1 MFIWFNFYKKLCA
14 MVDFSYKNSTS
25 SMVILKCIGPDR
37 FFLERAIFPQE
48 VFSSMAPEGSQ
59 LEIWGIES
67 YGPNLEERLRVTAP
81 SIAEDPIAA

>member
-1 MFIWFNFYKKLCA
+1 
-14 MVDFSYKNSTS
+14 MVDFSYRNITS

-67 YGPNLEERLRVTAP
+67 YGPNLEQRLRVSA
-81 SIAEDPIAA
+81 SNKEDPVAA

>member
-1 MFIWFNFYKKLCA
+1 
-14 MVDFSYKNSTS
+14 MVDFSYRNITK

-48 VFSSMAPEGSQ
+48 VFSYIAPEGSH

-67 YGPNLEERLRVTAP
+67 YGPRLEQRHRLCDAQD
-81 SIAEDPIAA
+81 EDPIAA

>member
-1 MFIWFNFYKKLCA
+1 
-14 MVDFSYKNSTS
+14 MVDFSYQNITT

-37 FFLERAIFPQE
+37 FFLERAIFPHE

-67 YGPNLEERLRVTAP
+67 YGPKLEQRLRVSAGETEYP
-81 SIAEDPIAA
+81 FAA

>member
-1 MFIWFNFYKKLCA
+1 
-14 MVDFSYKNSTS
+14 MVDFSYRNITST
-25 SMVILKCIGPDR
+25 MVVLKCIGPDR

-67 YGPNLEERLRVTAP
+67 YGPNLEKRLRISSPNTED
-81 SIAEDPIAA
+81 SIAA

>member
-1 MFIWFNFYKKLCA
+1 
-14 MVDFSYKNSTS
+14 MVDFSYRNVTT

-48 VFSSMAPEGSQ
+48 VFSSMAPEGAQ

-67 YGPNLEERLRVTAP
+67 YGPTLEQRLRVSDTK
-81 SIAEDPIAA
+81 AEDPVGAFLSVQ

>member
-1 MFIWFNFYKKLCA
+1 
-14 MVDFSYKNSTS
+14 MVDFSYKNITQ
-25 SMVILKCIGPDR
+25 SMVILKCIGPDS

-67 YGPNLEERLRVTAP
+67 YGPNLEQRLRVFATKAV
-81 SIAEDPIAA
+81 DNVAA

>member
-1 MFIWFNFYKKLCA
+1 
-14 MVDFSYKNSTS
+14 MVDFSYKNDSS

-59 LEIWGIES
+59 LEIWGIQS
-67 YGPNLEERLRVTAP
+67 YGPNLEQRLRVSASNTENP
-81 SIAEDPIAA
+81 VAA

>member
-1 MFIWFNFYKKLCA
+1 
-14 MVDFSYKNSTS
+14 MVDFSYKNITS
-25 SMVILKCIGPDR
+25 SMVVLKCIGPDR

-67 YGPNLEERLRVTAP
+67 YGPSLEQRLRITA
-81 SIAEDPIAA
+81 SNSEDLLVA

>member
-1 MFIWFNFYKKLCA
+1 
-14 MVDFSYKNSTS
+14 MVDFSYRNITS

-59 LEIWGIES
+59 LEIWGIHS
-67 YGPNLEERLRVTAP
+67 YGPNLEKRLRVSASEEEHP
-81 SIAEDPIAA
+81 VAA

>member
-1 MFIWFNFYKKLCA
+1 
-14 MVDFSYKNSTS
+14 MVDFSYRNITS

-67 YGPNLEERLRVTAP
+67 YGPNFEQRLRVTAFNK
-81 SIAEDPIAA
+81 EDSLVA

>member
-1 MFIWFNFYKKLCA
+1 
-14 MVDFSYKNSTS
+14 
-25 SMVILKCIGPDR
+25 MVILKCIGPDR

-67 YGPNLEERLRVTAP
+67 YGPHLEERLRVTAP

>member
-1 MFIWFNFYKKLCA
+1 
-14 MVDFSYKNSTS
+14 MVDFSYRNITS
-25 SMVILKCIGPDR
+25 SLVILKCIGPDR

-67 YGPNLEERLRVTAP
+67 YGPKLEQRLRVSASKT
-81 SIAEDPIAA
+81 EDPVAA